1 MRRDACITVLT
12 QLWEI
17 SNTIKKWEYEPYHMQ
32 LPIKEM
38 TEMRNFLVHSYHR
51 VDMDILWKT
60 LQQSIPSLENKLK
73 NII

>member
-1 MRRDACITVLT
+1 
-12 QLWEI
+12 
-17 SNTIKKWEYEPYHMQ
+17 MQ

-51 VDMDILWKT
+51 VDIDILWKT